1 MKIGVQ
7 HGKTLLLYF
16 LAIWLPPAL
25 LIAIVTALLVS
36 SQSKQIMQAAVL
48 EQHAEVQTAK
58 KVLSERLSGIQ
69 ADILYL
75 ADQVQQQDSVPQT
88 TALFK
93 SFQRHHRQYYQIRL
107 IDTTGQ
113 ERVRVELRDGLPYA
127 LPQQALQDKSYRYYV
142 QQGQQLPVGS
152 VYLSPFDLNI
162 EHGQI
167 EIPLRPTI
175 RVVTRTGSNHS
186 QPGALVVI
194 NYDGQGLLDALGRLQ
209 SPIGAALWLINSN
222 GYWLRSDQPEQTWG
236 FMLPERSEASL
247 SRQHVR
253 LWSQMIRPDAEQT
266 LITDQAIYYFDRLE
280 LAGAQQTAGK
290 DALGTLYL
298 VSQLTQ
304 QQMNAT
310 HSITPGALWQ
320 AAGLVMLLFALLAA
334 LLARSI
340 AQRRASET
348 RLGRSESLFRA
359 MIEAA
364 PDAIII
370 TDAEGTIT
378 LLNEQAVAMFDY
390 TQEELLGQKVE
401 VLIPAEVAT
410 RHVAHREG
418 YARAA
423 QPRPMGMGLSLSG
436 RRKDGSLLP
445 VEISLSPINTPDA
458 RLIFC
463 AVRDATER
471 RAAERQIRRLNEGLE
486 RQNTELQAVNNEL
499 EAFSYSVSHDLRAPL
514 RAIDG
519 FSKILQSSLEGSLSE
534 RDSDYFNRVRKAAQ
548 NMSKLIDDLLTLARV
563 TRADVKLASLNL
575 SRLATTVAERL
586 MENQPERDITL
597 QIEPDI
603 KVLADPA
610 LLQVAIENLLG
621 NAFKFTSTEENAL
634 IEIGSMTQD
643 GETVIFVR
651 DNGVGFDM
659 SYADKLFT
667 PFQRLHSASEFP
679 GTGVGL
685 ASIKRVMSKLGGRIW
700 AESSVGE
707 GATFYLQ
714 FTRIGAEQ

>member
-1 MKIGVQ
+1 MTPGTQ

-25 LIAIVTALLVS
+25 LIASVTAFLVND
-36 SQSKQIMQAAVL
+36 QGEQAIQAAAM
-48 EQHAEVQTAK
+48 EQHAEVQAAK
-58 KVLSERLSGIQ
+58 KMLSERLSGVQ
-69 ADILYL
+69 SDILYL
-75 ADQVQQQDSVPQT
+75 AEQLQRLDSVPQT
-88 TALFK
+88 TGLFQ
-93 SFQRHHRQYYQIRL
+93 SFQHYHPQYYQIRL
-107 IDTTGQ
+107 IDSAGR
-113 ERVRVELRDGLPYA
+113 EGIRVELRDGVPQA

-142 QQGQQLPVGS
+142 QQGLQLPIGS
-152 VYLSPFDLNI
+152 VYLSPLDLNI
-162 EHGQI
+162 EHGQV

-186 QPGALVVI
+186 LPGALVVI
-194 NYDGQGLLDALGRLQ
+194 NYDGQGLLDALDRLQ
-209 SPIGAALWLINSN
+209 APSGAALWLINSN
-222 GYWLRSDQPEQTWG
+222 GYWLHSDQPEQTWG

-266 LITDQAIYYFDRLE
+266 LITDQATYYFERLE
-280 LAGAQQTAGK
+280 LAGAQQAPGENTLAP
-290 DALGTLYL
+290 LYL
-298 VSQLTQ
+298 VSQLTRQ
-304 QQMNAT
+304 QVDSAHSVNA
-310 HSITPGALWQ
+310 GAFWQ
-320 AAGLVMLLFALLAA
+320 AAALVMLLFALLAA

-390 TQEELLGQKVE
+390 TQDELLGQKVE
-401 VLIPAEVAT
+401 VLIPAEAAT

-436 RRKDGSLLP
+436 RRKDGSQLP
-445 VEISLSPINTPDA
+445 VEISLSPINTAEA

-471 RAAERQIRRLNEGLE
+471 RATERQIRRLNEGLE

-534 RDSDYFNRVRKAAQ
+534 RDSDYFNRIRKAAQ

-575 SRLATTVAERL
+575 SRLATAVADRL
-586 MENQPERDITL
+586 LENQPERNVTL
-597 QIEPDI
+597 QIAPDI

-610 LLQVAIENLLG
+610 LLQVAMENLLG
-621 NAFKFTSTEENAL
+621 NAFKFTSTKEKAL
-634 IEIGSMTQD
+634 IEVGCMSKD
-643 GETVIFVR
+643 GETVVFVR

-659 SYADKLFT
+659 NYADKLFT

-679 GTGVGL
+679 GTGIGL

-714 FTRIGAEQ
+714 FARIGAEQ

>member
-1 MKIGVQ
+1 MTPDTQ

-25 LIAIVTALLVS
+25 LIASVTAFLVND
-36 SQSKQIMQAAVL
+36 QGEQAIQAAAM
-48 EQHAEVQTAK
+48 EQHAEVQAAK
-58 KVLSERLSGIQ
+58 KMLSERLSGVQ
-69 ADILYL
+69 SDILYL
-75 ADQVQQQDSVPQT
+75 AEQLQRLDSVPQT
-88 TALFK
+88 TGLFQ
-93 SFQRHHRQYYQIRL
+93 SFQHYHPQYYQIRL
-107 IDTTGQ
+107 IDSAGR
-113 ERVRVELRDGLPYA
+113 EGIRVELRDGVPQA

-142 QQGQQLPVGS
+142 QQGLQLPIGS
-152 VYLSPFDLNI
+152 VYLSPLDLNI
-162 EHGQI
+162 EHGQV

-186 QPGALVVI
+186 LPGALVVI
-194 NYDGQGLLDALGRLQ
+194 NYDGQGLLDALDRLQ
-209 SPIGAALWLINSN
+209 APSGAALWLINSN
-222 GYWLRSDQPEQTWG
+222 GYWLHSDQPEQTWG
-236 FMLPERSEASL
+236 FMLPERSDASL

-253 LWSQMIRPDAEQT
+253 LWSQMIRPQAEQT
-266 LITDQAIYYFDRLE
+266 LITDQAMYYFDRLE
-280 LAGAQQTAGK
+280 LAGAQQAPGK

-298 VSQLTQ
+298 VSQLTR
-304 QQMNAT
+304 QQMNTT
-310 HSITPGALWQ
+310 HSVNAGAFWQ

-340 AQRRASET
+340 AQRRTSET

-401 VLIPAEVAT
+401 VLLPAEVAT

-436 RRKDGSLLP
+436 RRKDGSQLP
-445 VEISLSPINTPDA
+445 VEISLSPINTPEA

-519 FSKILQSSLEGSLSE
+519 FSKILQGSLEGSLSE
-534 RDSDYFNRVRKAAQ
+534 RDSDYFNRIRKAAQ

-575 SRLATTVAERL
+575 SRLTTTVAERL

-621 NAFKFTSTEENAL
+621 NAFKFTTTQDKAL
-634 IEIGSMTQD
+634 IEVGSMIKD
-643 GETVIFVR
+643 GETVVFVR

-659 SYADKLFT
+659 NYADKLFI

-700 AESSVGE
+700 AESSVGQ

-714 FTRIGAEQ
+714 FARIGAEQ

>member
-1 MKIGVQ
+1 MTPGAQ

-25 LIAIVTALLVS
+25 LIAIVTALLVND
-36 SQSKQIMQAAVL
+36 QSKQVMQAAVL
-48 EQHAEVQTAK
+48 KQHAEVQAAK
-58 KVLSERLSGIQ
+58 ELLSERLSGVE

-75 ADQVQQQDSVPQT
+75 AEQLQQLDSLTQT
-88 TALFK
+88 TGLFEN
-93 SFQRHHRQYYQIRL
+93 FQRHHPQYYQIRL
-107 IDTTGQ
+107 IDAAGH
-113 ERVRVELRDGLPYA
+113 ERVRVELRDGHPHA
-127 LPQQALQDKSYRYYV
+127 LSQEALQDKSYRYYV
-142 QQGQQLPVGS
+142 QQGLQLPMGS
-152 VYLSPFDLNI
+152 IYLSPFDLNV
-162 EHGQI
+162 EHGEV

-194 NYDGQGLLDALGRLQ
+194 NYDGQGLLEALSQLQ
-209 SPIGAALWLINSN
+209 SSSGAALWLINSN
-222 GYWLRSDQPEQTWG
+222 GYWLHSDQPEQTWG
-236 FMLPERSEASL
+236 FMLPERSDATL

-253 LWSQMIRPDAEQT
+253 LWSQMIRPQAEQT
-266 LITDQAIYYFDRLE
+266 LITDQAMYYFDRLE
-280 LAGAQQTAGK
+280 LAGAQQAPGK

-298 VSQLTQ
+298 VSQLTR
-304 QQMNAT
+304 QQMSTT
-310 HSITPGALWQ
+310 HSVNAGAFWQ

-340 AQRRASET
+340 AQRRTSET

-390 TQEELLGQKVE
+390 TQDELLGQKVE
-401 VLIPAEVAT
+401 VLLPAEVAT

-436 RRKDGSLLP
+436 RRKDGSQLP
-445 VEISLSPINTPDA
+445 VEISLSPINTPEA

-471 RAAERQIRRLNEGLE
+471 RAAERQIRRLNQGLE

-519 FSKILQSSLEGSLSE
+519 FSKILQSSLEGTLSE

-575 SRLATTVAERL
+575 SRLAATVAERL

-621 NAFKFTSTEENAL
+621 NAFKFTATQDKAL
-634 IEIGSMTQD
+634 IEVGSMTKD
-643 GETVIFVR
+643 GETVVLVR

-659 SYADKLFT
+659 NYADKLFT

-679 GTGVGL
+679 GTGIGL

>member
-1 MKIGVQ
+1 MTPGAQ

-25 LIAIVTALLVS
+25 LIAIVTALLVND
-36 SQSKQIMQAAVL
+36 QSKQVMQAAVL
-48 EQHAEVQTAK
+48 KQHAEVQAAK
-58 KVLSERLSGIQ
+58 ELLSERLSGVE

-75 ADQVQQQDSVPQT
+75 AEQLQQLDSLTQT
-88 TALFK
+88 TGLFEN
-93 SFQRHHRQYYQIRL
+93 FQRHHPQYYQIRL
-107 IDTTGQ
+107 IDAAGH
-113 ERVRVELRDGLPYA
+113 ERVRVELRDGHPHA
-127 LPQQALQDKSYRYYV
+127 LSQEALQDKSYRYYV
-142 QQGQQLPVGS
+142 QQGQQLPMGS
-152 VYLSPFDLNI
+152 VYLSPFDLNV
-162 EHGQI
+162 EHG
-167 EIPLRPTI
+167 EVEVPLRPTI
-175 RVVTRTGSNHS
+175 RVVTRTGSNHG

-194 NYDGQGLLDALGRLQ
+194 NYDGQGLLDAVSQLQ
-209 SPIGAALWLINSN
+209 SSSGAALWLINSN
-222 GYWLRSDQPEQTWG
+222 GYWLHSDQPEQTWG
-236 FMLPERSEASL
+236 FMLPERSDATL

-253 LWSQMIRPDAEQT
+253 LWSQMIRPQAEQT
-266 LITDQAIYYFDRLE
+266 LITDQAMYYFDRLE
-280 LAGAQQTAGK
+280 LAGAQQAPGK

-298 VSQLTQ
+298 VSQLTR
-304 QQMNAT
+304 QQMSAT
-310 HSITPGALWQ
+310 HSVNAGAFWQ

-401 VLIPAEVAT
+401 VLLPAEVAT

-418 YARAA
+418 YVRAA

-436 RRKDGSLLP
+436 RRKDGSQLP
-445 VEISLSPINTPDA
+445 VEISLSPINTPEA

-519 FSKILQSSLEGSLSE
+519 FSKILQSSLEGTLSE

-621 NAFKFTSTEENAL
+621 NAFKFTTTQDKAL
-634 IEIGSMTQD
+634 IEVGSMIKD
-643 GETVIFVR
+643 GETVVFVR

-659 SYADKLFT
+659 NYADKLFI

-700 AESSVGE
+700 AESSVGQ

-714 FTRIGAEQ
+714 FARIGAEQ

>member
-75 ADQVQQQDSVPQT
+75 ADQVQQQGSVPQT

>member
-1 MKIGVQ
+1 MTPGAQ

-25 LIAIVTALLVS
+25 LIAIVTALLVND
-36 SQSKQIMQAAVL
+36 QSKQVMQAAVL
-48 EQHAEVQTAK
+48 KQHAEVQAAK
-58 KVLSERLSGIQ
+58 ELLSERLSGVE

-75 ADQVQQQDSVPQT
+75 AEQLQQLDSLTQT
-88 TALFK
+88 TGLFEN
-93 SFQRHHRQYYQIRL
+93 FQRHHPQYYQIRL
-107 IDTTGQ
+107 IDAAGH
-113 ERVRVELRDGLPYA
+113 ERVRVELRDGHPHA
-127 LPQQALQDKSYRYYV
+127 LSQEALQDKSYRYYV
-142 QQGQQLPVGS
+142 QQGQQLPMGS
-152 VYLSPFDLNI
+152 VYLSPFDLNV
-162 EHGQI
+162 EHG
-167 EIPLRPTI
+167 EVEVPLRPTI
-175 RVVTRTGSNHS
+175 RVVTRTGSNHG

-194 NYDGQGLLDALGRLQ
+194 NYDGQGLLDAVSQLQ
-209 SPIGAALWLINSN
+209 SSSGAALWLINSN
-222 GYWLRSDQPEQTWG
+222 GYWLHSDQPEQTWG
-236 FMLPERSEASL
+236 FMLPERSDATL
-247 SRQHVR
+247 PRQHVR
-253 LWSQMIRPDAEQT
+253 LWSQMIRPQAEQT
-266 LITDQAIYYFDRLE
+266 LITDQAMYYFDRLE
-280 LAGAQQTAGK
+280 LAGAQQAPGK

-298 VSQLTQ
+298 VSQLTR
-304 QQMNAT
+304 QQMSAT
-310 HSITPGALWQ
+310 HSVNAGAFWQ

-401 VLIPAEVAT
+401 VLLPAEVAT

-418 YARAA
+418 YVRAA

-436 RRKDGSLLP
+436 RRKDGSQLP
-445 VEISLSPINTPDA
+445 VEISLSPINTPEA

-519 FSKILQSSLEGSLSE
+519 FSKILQSSLEGTLSE

-610 LLQVAIENLLG
+610 LLQVAIESLLG
-621 NAFKFTSTEENAL
+621 NAFKFTATQDKAL
-634 IEIGSMTQD
+634 IEVGSMTKD
-643 GETVIFVR
+643 GETVVFVR

-659 SYADKLFT
+659 NYADKLFT

-679 GTGVGL
+679 GTGIGL